1 MNTQNNVVDL
11 INAMISDPITDNSN
25 TQSRTYEQPS
35 TSDTKQQSPEPK
47 RPKRKQKDNLEK
59 KPPNKKSTNKPPKKD
74 KVTKDNF
81 L

>member
-25 TQSRTYEQPS
+25 TQSRTNEQPS
-35 TSDTKQQSPEPK
+35 TSNTKQQSPEPK

-59 KPPNKKSTNKPPKKD
+59 KTSEQKE
-74 KVTKDNF
+74 
-81 L
+81 